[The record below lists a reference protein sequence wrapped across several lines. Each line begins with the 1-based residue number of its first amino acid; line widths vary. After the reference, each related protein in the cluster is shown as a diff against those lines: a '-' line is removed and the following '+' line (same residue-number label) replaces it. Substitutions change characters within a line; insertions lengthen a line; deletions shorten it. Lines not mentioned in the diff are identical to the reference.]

1 MICMFQRHLDKGG
14 DLLEEASQV
23 SGHSGT
29 GLRDLAR
36 SLKNHLRGFSERLED
51 TRERLEDTSRCFY
64 LLDKV
69 SAGYQQE
76 IKWKKCFTHFEHW
89 TRLCREPVTL
99 WLSAESDSNCGLKDC
114 LLGWLLHETSNKNLI
129 LIAFINTN
137 TMGFSVVYR
146 LASQPYIQGLLFLGS
161 YDLQVFW
168 TLFPY

>member
-1 MICMFQRHLDKGG
+1 MFQRHLDKGG

-69 SAGYQQE
+69 SAGYQQD
-76 IKWKKCFTHFEHW
+76 FEGNLYCIHN
-89 TRLCREPVTL
+89 TL
-99 WLSAESDSNCGLKDC
+99 TVSR
-114 LLGWLLHETSNKNLI
+114 
-129 LIAFINTN
+129 
-137 TMGFSVVYR
+137 V
-146 LASQPYIQGLLFLGS
+146 
-161 YDLQVFW
+161 
-168 TLFPY
+168 

>member
-1 MICMFQRHLDKGG
+1 MMNQTPTTPIQSKQLSLFLFTQLINVLVICMFQRHLDKGG

-76 IKWKKCFTHFEHW
+76 IKLKKCFIYFE
-89 TRLCREPVTL
+89 
-99 WLSAESDSNCGLKDC
+99 
-114 LLGWLLHETSNKNLI
+114 
-129 LIAFINTN
+129 
-137 TMGFSVVYR
+137 
-146 LASQPYIQGLLFLGS
+146 
-161 YDLQVFW
+161 
-168 TLFPY
+168 

>member
-1 MICMFQRHLDKGG
+1 MINMFVICMFQRHLDKGG

-76 IKWKKCFTHFEHW
+76 IKRKKCFT
-89 TRLCREPVTL
+89 LSTL
-99 WLSAESDSNCGLKDC
+99 
-114 LLGWLLHETSNKNLI
+114 NK
-129 LIAFINTN
+129 T
-137 TMGFSVVYR
+137 
-146 LASQPYIQGLLFLGS
+146 
-161 YDLQVFW
+161 
-168 TLFPY
+168 